1 MNAPQLTQTSVQR
14 ARGPREKSREK
25 ALTTRQVR
33 VQGKKG
39 HEVEEGGD
47 CCYGIR
53 HDSPRGFSMGT
64 PRYIKEPSRDRMQV
78 TQRVWLGSSEVA

>member
-1 MNAPQLTQTSVQR
+1 MSVQR

-25 ALTTRQVR
+25 ELTTRQVR
-33 VQGKKG
+33 VQEKKG

-53 HDSPRGFSMGT
+53 HDSPRGVLHG
-64 PRYIKEPSRDRMQV
+64 D
-78 TQRVWLGSSEVA
+78 TQEHQGAKQRPNASNSESVAGK